1 MVAAV
6 RRAIQHVAD
15 SALFGRF
22 IRLLESGEKDHDN
35 LLRVLT
41 YHRVDRPASQ
51 TDLYPGMISASPNE
65 FAKQMAY
72 VATNY
77 HVVSMWDVLDRYLK
91 KRPLPPR
98 SVLIT
103 FDDAYRDFATNAWPI
118 LRMHQLPVTLFVPTA
133 FPGEPERCFWWDRMY
148 RAICSNRALQSC
160 ETPWGPAS
168 LTSDVE
174 RLALFRRLKEHVK
187 SLPHVEAMSLV
198 DSLCFDQNVK
208 QECKTNQVLN
218 WDELRC
224 LAGKGVTLAPHSRT
238 HPLMNRIPPRQ
249 VIDETLGSLNDM
261 QSRIEGT
268 IPPVLAYPAGGVNKA
283 TVVALRG
290 SGIELAFTTRRG
302 VNDLTTADP
311 LRLRRINIGRRTTL
325 NLLRAQL
332 VPQARLLN
340 HCWAN

>member
-15 SALFGRF
+15 SALFGQF
-22 IRLLESGEKDHDN
+22 IRLLESGEKDDDN

-41 YHRVDRPASQ
+41 YHRVDEPASQ
-51 TDLYPGMISASPNE
+51 SDLYPGMISASPEE

-77 HVVSMWDVLDRYLK
+77 RVVSMWDVLDRFRQQ
-91 KRPLPPR
+91 RPLPPR

-103 FDDAYRDFATNAWPI
+103 FDDAYRDFATKAWPI
-118 LRMHQLPVTLFVPTA
+118 LQNHHLPVTLFVPTA
-133 FPGEPERCFWWDRMY
+133 FPGEPQRCFWWDRMY
-148 RAICSNRALQSC
+148 RAIGSNRALQLC

-168 LTSDVE
+168 LTSDAE
-174 RLALFRRLKEHVK
+174 RLGLFKRLKEHVK
-187 SLPHVEAMSLV
+187 SLPHTEAMSLV
-198 DSLCFDQNVK
+198 DRLCVDENTK
-208 QECKTNQVLN
+208 QECASNQVLN

-224 LAGKGVTLAPHSRT
+224 LADNGVTLAPHSRT
-238 HPLMNRIPPRQ
+238 HPLMNRISPRQ
-249 VIDETLGSLNDM
+249 AIDEALGSLNDL
-261 QSRIEGT
+261 QSQIEGNLA
-268 IPPVLAYPAGGVNKA
+268 PVLAYPAGGVNEA
-283 TVVALRG
+283 TVDALRG
-290 SGIELAFTTRRG
+290 SDIELAFTTRRG
-302 VNDLTTADP
+302 VNDLTSADP